1 MKFYP
6 LSISALWKNLLFLF
20 LYHRSTL
27 FSFQGTILL
36 KRIFDFCLSALH
48 HVSRTFCCRSVH
60 SAFCAPHAALRACV
74 SHAPCTVAIFCFAK
88 NAGLAWIFVPFQTRC
103 IHSAAAVCTPLFC
116 APHAALRARVSHA
129 PCTVAIFCFAKN
141 AGLAWIFVPFQTR
154 CIHSAA
160 AVCTPLFCAP
170 HAALRVRVSHAPC
183 TVAIFC
189 FAKNCFGGD
198 EENRTPDPL
207 LARQVLSQLSYT
219 PKFNLILRQNRLAVP
234 TYCLRRFFLG

>member
-141 AGLAWIFVPFQTR
+141 
-154 CIHSAA
+154 
-160 AVCTPLFCAP
+160 
-170 HAALRVRVSHAPC
+170 
-183 TVAIFC
+183 
-189 FAKNCFGGD
+189 CFGGD

>member
-1 MKFYP
+1 MRR
-6 LSISALWKNLLFLF
+6 SAPACRTLRAQSQFFASQKTLVWLGFLF
-20 LYHRSTL
+20 LSKPVAY
-27 FSFQGTILL
+27 ILL
-36 KRIFDFCLSALH
+36 PQCALRFLCSSCGASRPRVARSVHSRNFLLRKKRWFGLDFCSFPNPLH
-48 HVSRTFCCRSVH
+48 TFCCRSVH
-60 SAFCAPHAALRACV
+60 SA
-74 SHAPCTVAIFCFAK
+74 
-88 NAGLAWIFVPFQTRC
+88 
-103 IHSAAAVCTPLFC
+103 
-116 APHAALRARVSHA
+116 
-129 PCTVAIFCFAKN
+129 
-141 AGLAWIFVPFQTR
+141 
-154 CIHSAA
+154 
-160 AVCTPLFCAP
+160 FCAP

>member
-48 HVSRTFCCRSVH
+48 HVSHTFCCRSVH
-60 SAFCAPHAALRACV
+60 SAFLCSSCGASRPRVARSVHNRNFLLRKKRWFGLD
-74 SHAPCTVAIFCFAK
+74 FCSFP
-88 NAGLAWIFVPFQTRC
+88 NPLHTFCCRSV
-103 IHSAAAVCTPLFC
+103 HSA
-116 APHAALRARVSHA
+116 
-129 PCTVAIFCFAKN
+129 
-141 AGLAWIFVPFQTR
+141 
-154 CIHSAA
+154 
-160 AVCTPLFCAP
+160 FCAP

>member
-48 HVSRTFCCRSVH
+48 HVSHTFCCRSVH

-74 SHAPCTVAIFCFAK
+74 SHALCTIAIFCFAK

-103 IHSAAAVCTPLFC
+103 IHSAAAVCTPLFVLLMQRFASAC
-116 APHAALRARVSHA
+116 RTLRAQSQFFASQKTLVWLGFLSLSKPTAYILLPQCALRFLCSSCGASRPRVARSV
-129 PCTVAIFCFAKN
+129 
-141 AGLAWIFVPFQTR
+141 
-154 CIHSAA
+154 HSRNF
-160 AVCTPLFCAP
+160 L
-170 HAALRVRVSHAPC
+170 LR
-183 TVAIFC
+183 
-189 FAKNCFGGD
+189 KK
-198 EENRTPDPL
+198 L
-207 LARQVLSQLSYT
+207 LWWR
-219 PKFNLILRQNRLAVP
+219 
-234 TYCLRRFFLG
+234 

>member
-60 SAFCAPHAALRACV
+60 SAFCAPHAALRARV

-141 AGLAWIFVPFQTR
+141 
-154 CIHSAA
+154 
-160 AVCTPLFCAP
+160 
-170 HAALRVRVSHAPC
+170 
-183 TVAIFC
+183 
-189 FAKNCFGGD
+189 CFGGD

>member
-116 APHAALRARVSHA
+116 APHAALR
-129 PCTVAIFCFAKN
+129 
-141 AGLAWIFVPFQTR
+141 
-154 CIHSAA
+154 
-160 AVCTPLFCAP
+160 
-170 HAALRVRVSHAPC
+170 VRVSHAPC

>member
-1 MKFYP
+1 MY
-6 LSISALWKNLLFLF
+6 
-20 LYHRSTL
+20 R
-27 FSFQGTILL
+27 
-36 KRIFDFCLSALH
+36 
-48 HVSRTFCCRSVH
+48 VH
-60 SAFCAPHAALRACV
+60 SAAAVCTPLFVLLMRRSALACRTLRAQ
-74 SHAPCTVAIFCFAK
+74 SQFFASQK

-116 APHAALRARVSHA
+116 APHAALRA
-129 PCTVAIFCFAKN
+129 
-141 AGLAWIFVPFQTR
+141 
-154 CIHSAA
+154 
-160 AVCTPLFCAP
+160 
-170 HAALRVRVSHAPC
+170 RVSHAPC

>member
-60 SAFCAPHAALRACV
+60 SAFCAPHAALRA
-74 SHAPCTVAIFCFAK
+74 
-88 NAGLAWIFVPFQTRC
+88 
-103 IHSAAAVCTPLFC
+103 
-116 APHAALRARVSHA
+116 RVSHA
-129 PCTVAIFCFAKN
+129 PCTVAIFCFAKKRWF
-141 AGLAWIFVPFQTR
+141 GLDFCSFPNPLHTFCCRSV
-154 CIHSAA
+154 HSA
-160 AVCTPLFCAP
+160 FCAP
-170 HAALRVRVSHAPC
+170 HAALRARVSHAPC